1 MLPLTQSK
9 IPVVVCRRASMNSSI
24 GWGTRLKEA
33 WREIS
38 AVLHIRTF
46 QIIILQAWLSSYIR
60 IHNCVWIFNAQ
71 DYLICTCAPRVV
83 HLIVLEIICS
93 WEHNL

>member
-1 MLPLTQSK
+1 
-9 IPVVVCRRASMNSSI
+9 MNSSI

-46 QIIILQAWLSSYIR
+46 QIIILQVWLSSYFR
-60 IHNCVWIFNAQ
+60 IHNCPWIFNAQ
-71 DYLICTCAPRVV
+71 DYLNCTCVSCVV
-83 HLIVLEIICS
+83 HLTVLEIVCS